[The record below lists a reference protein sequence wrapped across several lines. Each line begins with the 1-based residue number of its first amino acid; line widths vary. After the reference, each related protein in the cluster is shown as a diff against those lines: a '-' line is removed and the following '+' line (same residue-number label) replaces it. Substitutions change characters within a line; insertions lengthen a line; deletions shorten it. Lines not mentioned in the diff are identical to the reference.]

1 MTVQLSSLRVAP
13 ELDAT
18 KYTAGAQQKVAADKA
33 MAASNREVATT
44 ATQTDAKITQS
55 GDVLARLSR
64 QYVDGYAS
72 AQKFNS
78 ELNTLARGIDAGK
91 ISMNQALPILDGIY
105 KKFGLTADATQFA
118 AKGQVDFANAVVGAN
133 MKIDTQIGSL
143 SRAAGEWQI
152 YISQLKQAQ
161 QAENSLQAAAAN
173 QNKFNLVLNV
183 NPSSGAARGSA
194 SVFEAEF
201 ERMDALGKL
210 KATQIGQNFSADLN
224 SSLVSGISR
233 SARDAASAFQDEF
246 DRIDQIARWRA
257 QQTGQNFQEDLNARL
272 GVGRRVNSAS
282 DSASVFAQA
291 GTGGPRFGMGQV
303 QGLSYQAN
311 DIVTMALMGAPVSQI
326 AASQGGQIF
335 QNLQQNEGGVTGS
348 LKAIKSGAGE
358 AAAAVVAFL
367 GPIGMIASG
376 FGLAAVAAGAY
387 YVATREKAK
396 TLDEALKENEA
407 NVRLIGDA
415 YGYAARQAKAMP
427 TIDGRGADLLAAA
440 SAQDLRLA
448 IANNSRDVLGDV
460 SHRITPGRSSG
471 GYDVANAEFKPFADA
486 IDHLR
491 ATAKNGTPDIAG
503 FRDMVTKD
511 WSFDPLNQG
520 LTTAA
525 TKLLDMTD
533 TAMRAVEALKQLD
546 RMRAAQYDVYSQ
558 YGMSRN
564 AGQGSK
570 AAQDANDDRLR
581 ADSFGPY
588 GHGIPIPEQR
598 PNDIDRLDT
607 DPLQGFMQDFSK
619 SSSQQVA
626 GLKDQQAALWLTGA
640 ALEEFTFRQQALNA
654 ALSKNLELG
663 PDQIAII
670 EKQAKAYGEAA
681 EALARAHLAKDLAF
695 ERDQMFRS
703 PEDQRIASRL
713 QGAGQAVDLNSPEAQ
728 QMRDMAQF
736 ANAKDLATGF
746 LSDFKSELMR
756 NGGDVGKAL
765 GTSILNALSKSMDDQ
780 LGKLFDTLASWLASA
795 ITGQRPGL
803 GGGVATGVGFVAN
816 TTLSDLLGGGAN
828 DNYAP
833 GAVTRAPL
841 GAAGSGGVAAQA
853 WNFFK
858 SKGLADHQVAGIL
871 GNISAE
877 SAFKPTA
884 VGDAGNAFGLF
895 QHNDRAPALL
905 NAIGGKGNL
914 GDVQGQLDFAWKEL
928 NSSES
933 GALARLKAAPDV
945 RSATAAFAGFERP
958 RGFSLGNPEGADN
971 FSGRLSGAEQALQK
985 FGGTAAKVTG
995 NLDGLDSTVTN
1006 TVKSLAGGID
1016 GQGGLA
1022 SILDGLKPGNF
1033 QANTTLSDILGAGG
1047 GAAAQPSGGSGIF
1060 GTLLSFIPKLFGFA
1074 GGTDFAPGGLA
1085 RINELGGEIVDLPR
1099 GSRVIPHDVSM
1110 RMAAN
1115 ANRPAAAAPAPKVDL
1130 HVHVNGASGDDH
1142 VRMLARQGAQQAIGE
1157 YHENLASG
1165 GIGDLQRRYNS
1176 QKG

>member
-13 ELDAT
+13 ELDAS
-18 KYTAGAQQKVAADKA
+18 KYAAGAQQKVAADKA
-33 MAASNREVATT
+33 MAASNREVAAT
-44 ATQTDAKITQS
+44 ATQTDAKIAQS

-64 QYVDGYAS
+64 QFVDGYAS
-72 AQKFNS
+72 AQRMNS
-78 ELNTLARGIDAGK
+78 ALNSLSRGFDSGK
-91 ISMNQALPILDGIY
+91 IKMEQAVPILDGILRKY
-105 KKFGLTADATQFA
+105 QLAGDASLFMARGQNELA
-118 AKGQVDFANAVVGAN
+118 AAVNAANAKLAAQRQLAPANDGSMNFRRTNLGYQGFDVAQGLLAGAP
-133 MKIDTQIGSL
+133 L
-143 SRAAGEWQI
+143 SMIA
-152 YISQLKQAQ
+152 AQ
-161 QAENSLQAAAAN
+161 QGPQIAQ
-173 QNKFNLVLNV
+173 QYVGQGGVK
-183 NPSSGAARGSA
+183 
-194 SVFEAEF
+194 
-201 ERMDALGKL
+201 ALADDL
-210 KATQIGQNFSADLN
+210 KAMTLG
-224 SSLVSGISR
+224 
-233 SARDAASAFQDEF
+233 AASAAAGVLGTTGL
-246 DRIDQIARWRA
+246 IA
-257 QQTGQNFQEDLNARL
+257 T
-272 GVGRRVNSAS
+272 
-282 DSASVFAQA
+282 
-291 GTGGPRFGMGQV
+291 
-303 QGLSYQAN
+303 
-311 DIVTMALMGAPVSQI
+311 
-326 AASQGGQIF
+326 
-335 QNLQQNEGGVTGS
+335 
-348 LKAIKSGAGE
+348 
-358 AAAAVVAFL
+358 
-367 GPIGMIASG
+367 G

-387 YVATREKAK
+387 YLATREKAK

-427 TIDGRGADLLAAA
+427 IIDGRGADLLAAA

-448 IANNSRDVLGDV
+448 LTNNTRDVLGDIT
-460 SHRITPGRSSG
+460 HRITPGRSAG

-491 ATAKNGTPDIAG
+491 ASAKNGTPDIAG

-520 LTTAA
+520 LTTTAN
-525 TKLLDMTD
+525 KLLDMTD

-546 RMRAAQYDVYSQ
+546 RMRAAQYDVYRE

-564 AGQGSK
+564 AAAGSK
-570 AAQDANDDRLR
+570 AAQDENEDRLR
-581 ADSFGPY
+581 ADRFGPY

-598 PNDIDRLDT
+598 PNDIERLDT
-607 DPLQGFMQDFSK
+607 DPLQGFMQDFTK
-619 SSSQQVA
+619 SASQQVA
-626 GLKDQQAALWLTGA
+626 GLRDQQAALGLTGA

-670 EKQAKAYGEAA
+670 EKQAKAYGKAA
-681 EALARAHLAKDLAF
+681 EALARARLARDLAF

-703 PEDQRIASRL
+703 PQDQRIASRQ
-713 QGAGQAVDLNSPEAQ
+713 QGAGLAVDLNSPVAQ
-728 QMRDMAQF
+728 QMRDMAAF
-736 ANAKDLATGF
+736 ADAKDLAAGF
-746 LSDFKSELMR
+746 LTDFKSELLR

-803 GGGVATGVGFVAN
+803 AGGVATGVGFVAN
-816 TTLSDLLGGGAN
+816 TTLSDLLGGAN

-841 GAAGSGGVAAQA
+841 GDAGPMALYRSAIKSIESDGSGGYSALGPVLKNGNQA
-853 WNFFK
+853 LGAYQVMK
-858 SKGLADHQVAGIL
+858 SNLPSWSQEALGKTLTPDQFLADPGAQDAIFDKQFGKYLTKYGNPQDAASAWFTGGPLSSGANAKDVLGTSGSVYVDKFNAAVQKASSSLGGLDTTVTSTVQSLAG
-871 GNISAE
+871 S
-877 SAFKPTA
+877 
-884 VGDAGNAFGLF
+884 
-895 QHNDRAPALL
+895 
-905 NAIGGKGNL
+905 IGGK
-914 GDVQGQLDFAWKEL
+914 D
-928 NSSES
+928 
-933 GALARLKAAPDV
+933 
-945 RSATAAFAGFERP
+945 
-958 RGFSLGNPEGADN
+958 
-971 FSGRLSGAEQALQK
+971 
-985 FGGTAAKVTG
+985 
-995 NLDGLDSTVTN
+995 
-1006 TVKSLAGGID
+1006 
-1016 GQGGLA
+1016 GLA
-1022 SILDGLKPGNF
+1022 SILDGLKPENF

-1115 ANRPAAAAPAPKVDL
+1115 ANRPAPAAPAPKIDL
-1130 HVHVNGASGDDH
+1130 HVHVNGASGDEH
-1142 VRMLARQGAQQAIGE
+1142 VRTLARQGAQQAIGE